1 METISKDL
9 IEVDFWSDIKTISKD
24 SGVVDIPLIL
34 AKYVIE
40 HRKVSKELSK
50 FEHQLEVMYNE
61 RYKYYKEEYDDTILK
76 DREVSL
82 YAKADEDYLKLKEIR
97 DELADYKD
105 GIEKCISTI
114 KETHWVH
121 KTRIDYEKLYAVDK

>member
-1 METISKDL
+1 MVLNDL
-9 IEVDFWSDIKTISKD
+9 IETDFLNDIKTISKE
-24 SGVVDIPLIL
+24 SGVAEIPLIL

-50 FEHQLEVMYNE
+50 LEHELEALFND
-61 RYKYYKEEYDDTILK
+61 RYKYYKEEYDEIILK

-82 YAKADEDYLKLKEIR
+82 YAKADQSYLDLKER
-97 DELADYKD
+97 VDELASYKE
-105 GIEKCISTI
+105 GLEKAIATI

-121 KTRIDYEKLYAVDK
+121 KTKIDYEKLYAVDK

>member
-1 METISKDL
+1 MVLVDL
-9 IEVDFWSDIKTISKD
+9 IETDFLNDIKTISKE
-24 SGVVDIPLIL
+24 SGVAEIPLIL

-50 FEHQLEVMYNE
+50 LEHQLEVTFSE

-76 DREVSL
+76 DRELSL
-82 YAKADEDYLKLKEIR
+82 YAKASQSYLDLKEKA
-97 DELADYKD
+97 DELASYKE
-105 GIEKCISTI
+105 GLEKAIATI

-121 KTRIDYEKLYAVDK
+121 KTKIDYEKLYAVDK

>member
-1 METISKDL
+1 MVLIDL
-9 IEVDFWSDIKTISKD
+9 IETDFLNDIKAISKE

-40 HRKVSKELSK
+40 HRKVGKELSK
-50 FEHQLEVMYNE
+50 LEHELEVTFSE

-82 YAKADEDYLKLKEIR
+82 YAKADEDYLKLKER
-97 DELADYKD
+97 VDELADYKD

-114 KETHWVH
+114 KEVHWVH
-121 KTRIDYEKLYAVDK
+121 KTKIEYEKLYAVDK

>member
-1 METISKDL
+1 MVLVDL
-9 IEVDFWSDIKTISKD
+9 IETDFLNDIKAISKE
-24 SGVVDIPLIL
+24 SGVTGIPLIL

-50 FEHQLEVMYNE
+50 LEHELEVLFNE

-82 YAKADEDYLKLKEIR
+82 YAKADQGYLDLKEKI
-97 DELADYKD
+97 DELSTYKE
-105 GIEKCISTI
+105 GLEKAIATI

>member
-1 METISKDL
+1 MVLVDL
-9 IEVDFWSDIKTISKD
+9 IETEFLSDIKTISKE
-24 SGVVDIPLIL
+24 SGVAEIPLIL

-50 FEHQLEVMYNE
+50 LEHELEVLFNE

-82 YAKADEDYLKLKEIR
+82 YAKADQGYLDLKEKI
-97 DELADYKD
+97 DELASYKE
-105 GIEKCISTI
+105 GLEKAIATI

-121 KTRIDYEKLYAVDK
+121 KTKIDYEKLYAVDK

>member
-1 METISKDL
+1 MINKDL
-9 IEVDFWSDIKTISKD
+9 IEEEFLSDIKIISKD
-24 SGVVDIPLIL
+24 SGVADIPLVL

-50 FEHQLEVMYNE
+50 LEHELEALFNE

-76 DREVSL
+76 DREVTL
-82 YAKADEDYLKLKEIR
+82 YAKADEDYLKLKENR

-114 KETHWVH
+114 KEAHWVH
-121 KTRIDYEKLYAVDK
+121 KTKIEYEKLYAVDK

>member
-1 METISKDL
+1 MVLNDL
-9 IEVDFWSDIKTISKD
+9 IETDFLNDIKTISKE
-24 SGVVDIPLIL
+24 SGVTEIPLIL

-50 FEHQLEVMYNE
+50 LEHQLEVTFSE

-76 DREVSL
+76 DRELSL
-82 YAKADEDYLKLKEIR
+82 YAKADEDYLKLKER
-97 DELADYKD
+97 VDELADYKD

-114 KETHWVH
+114 KEVHWVH
-121 KTRIDYEKLYAVDK
+121 KTKIEYEKLYAVDK

>member
-1 METISKDL
+1 MVLNDL
-9 IEVDFWSDIKTISKD
+9 IETDFLNDIKAISKE
-24 SGVVDIPLIL
+24 SGVAEIPLIL

-50 FEHQLEVMYNE
+50 LEHQLEVTFSE

-76 DREVSL
+76 DRELSL
-82 YAKADEDYLKLKEIR
+82 YAKASQSYLDLKER
-97 DELADYKD
+97 VDELSTYKEAL
-105 GIEKCISTI
+105 EKAIATI

-121 KTRIDYEKLYAVDK
+121 KTKIDYEKLYAVDK

>member
-1 METISKDL
+1 MVLVDL
-9 IEVDFWSDIKTISKD
+9 IETDFLNDIKAISKE
-24 SGVVDIPLIL
+24 SGVAEIPLIL

-50 FEHQLEVMYNE
+50 LEHELEVLFNE

-82 YAKADEDYLKLKEIR
+82 YAKADQGYLDLKEKV
-97 DELADYKD
+97 DELASYKE
-105 GIEKCISTI
+105 GLEKAIATI

>member
-1 METISKDL
+1 MVLVDL
-9 IEVDFWSDIKTISKD
+9 IETEFLSDIKTISKE
-24 SGVVDIPLIL
+24 SGVAEIPLIL

-50 FEHQLEVMYNE
+50 LEHQLEVMYNE

-82 YAKADEDYLKLKEIR
+82 YAKADEDYLKLKETR
-97 DELADYKD
+97 DELASYKE
-105 GIEKCISTI
+105 GLEKAIATI

-121 KTRIDYEKLYAVDK
+121 KTKIDYEKLYAVDK

>member
-1 METISKDL
+1 MVLVDL
-9 IEVDFWSDIKTISKD
+9 IETDFLDDIKAISKE
-24 SGVVDIPLIL
+24 SGVTDIPLIL

-40 HRKVSKELSK
+40 HRKVGKELSK
-50 FEHQLEVMYNE
+50 LEHELEITFNE

-82 YAKADEDYLKLKEIR
+82 YAKASQAYLDLKGKV
-97 DELADYKD
+97 DELASYKE
-105 GIEKCISTI
+105 GLEKAIATI

-121 KTRIDYEKLYAVDK
+121 KTKIDYEKLYAVDK

>member
-1 METISKDL
+1 MVLNDL
-9 IEVDFWSDIKTISKD
+9 IETDFLNDIKAISKE
-24 SGVVDIPLIL
+24 SGVSDIPLIL

-40 HRKVSKELSK
+40 HRKVGKELSK
-50 FEHQLEVMYNE
+50 LEHELEALFNE
-61 RYKYYKEEYDDTILK
+61 RYKYYKEEYDDMILK

-82 YAKADEDYLKLKEIR
+82 YAKASQNYLDLKGKV
-97 DELADYKD
+97 DELASYKE
-105 GIEKCISTI
+105 GLEKAIATI

>member
-1 METISKDL
+1 MVLNDL
-9 IEVDFWSDIKTISKD
+9 IETEFLSDIKTISKE
-24 SGVVDIPLIL
+24 SGVAEIPLIL

-50 FEHQLEVMYNE
+50 LEHQLEVTFSE

-76 DREVSL
+76 DRELSL
-82 YAKADEDYLKLKEIR
+82 YAKASQSYLDLKEKV
-97 DELADYKD
+97 DELSSYKEAL
-105 GIEKCISTI
+105 EKAIATI

>member
-1 METISKDL
+1 MVLIDL
-9 IEVDFWSDIKTISKD
+9 IETDFLNDIKTISKE
-24 SGVVDIPLIL
+24 SGVSDIPLIL

-40 HRKVSKELSK
+40 HRKVGKELARL
-50 FEHQLEVMYNE
+50 EHELEALFNE
-61 RYKYYKEEYDDTILK
+61 RYKYYKEEYDEIILK

-82 YAKADEDYLKLKEIR
+82 YAKASQAYLDLKGKV
-97 DELADYKD
+97 DELASYKEAL
-105 GIEKCISTI
+105 EKAITTI